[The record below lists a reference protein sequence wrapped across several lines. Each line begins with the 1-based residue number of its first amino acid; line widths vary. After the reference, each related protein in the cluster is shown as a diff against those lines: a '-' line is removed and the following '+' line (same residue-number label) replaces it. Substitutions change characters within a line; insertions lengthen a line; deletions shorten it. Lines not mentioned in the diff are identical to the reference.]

1 MHCALPHRTTTAPSW
16 SCAGD
21 DTDTGN
27 YFVMEEITWPTSG
40 ALLLIDQSDNLFGPG
55 DSVVAVVLVTQ

>member
-1 MHCALPHRTTTAPSW
+1 MTAPSW
-16 SCAGD
+16 SFAGD